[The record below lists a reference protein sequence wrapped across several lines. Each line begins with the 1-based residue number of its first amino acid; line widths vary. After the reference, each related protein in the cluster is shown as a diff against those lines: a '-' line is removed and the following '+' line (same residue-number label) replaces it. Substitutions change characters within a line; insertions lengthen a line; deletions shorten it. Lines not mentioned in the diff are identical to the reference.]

1 VGGSLRT
8 RLLLTYLL
16 VIGLVL
22 SLIGLS
28 LAVFL
33 INNSVAQRTLYQ
45 RMEAAGRLLAER
57 EAQGFFGASPQRL
70 SAALERL
77 GLPDG
82 RALIV
87 EPDGAISLDSQPDA
101 PPPAPEV
108 LAGAISRAPK
118 RGILEEF
125 ASGSLYV
132 GFPVGENRTL
142 MVLAPRPRLRAL
154 AILGDDL
161 LRPLLQAGIVAL
173 VASIIFAWLIAR
185 WVAAPLQRMA
195 GAARA
200 VAAGDYR
207 APPVP
212 RGPAEMESL
221 AVAFGDMVRKV
232 KASQQA
238 QRDFVANVSHELR
251 TPLTS
256 IQGFAQAILD
266 GTAGAAGDQAQ
277 AARVIFEESDRLH
290 RLVEDLLDL
299 ARLDAGQIAFRREPV
314 AMEALVRGVAER
326 LSLRAAEK
334 QIQVEV
340 DIGRLPQVVGD
351 GDRLAQVFTNLLDN
365 ALQYTPPGASVR
377 VHARSEAGEIW
388 VSVEDSG
395 PGIPADEL
403 PRLFERFYQVD
414 KARPKAGGRGV
425 GLGLAISR
433 EIVQAHGGKLT
444 AESAPGKGSR
454 FTVRL
459 PAAQPTDS
467 TLAALKRRV

>member
-1 VGGSLRT
+1 
-8 RLLLTYLL
+8 LTYLL

-33 INNSVAQRTLYQ
+33 INNSVAQRTIYQ
-45 RMEAAGRLLAER
+45 RLEAAGRLLAER

-82 RALIV
+82 RAMIV
-87 EPDGAISLDSQPDA
+87 GPDGAISLDSQPDT

-108 LAGAISRAPK
+108 LAGVISRAAK
-118 RGILEEF
+118 RGVLEEF

-132 GFPVGENRTL
+132 GFPVGADRTL
-142 MVLAPRPRLRAL
+142 LVLAPRPRLRAL

-173 VASIIFAWLIAR
+173 VASAILAWLIAR

-212 RGPAEMESL
+212 HGPAEMESL

-314 AMEALVRGVAER
+314 AIEALVRGVAER

-334 QIQVEV
+334 QIRVEV

-365 ALQYTPPGASVR
+365 ALQHTPAGASVR
-377 VHARSEAGEIW
+377 VYARSEAGEIL

-414 KARPKAGGRGV
+414 KARPKGGGRGV

-444 AESAPGKGSR
+444 AESAPGQGSR

-467 TLAALKRRV
+467 TLATLKRRV

>member
-1 VGGSLRT
+1 MSGSLRT

-28 LAVFL
+28 LVVFL
-33 INNSVAQRTLYQ
+33 VNNSVAQRTLYQ
-45 RMEAAGRLLAER
+45 RMEAAGRLLTER
-57 EAQGFFGASPQRL
+57 DARGFFGASPERL
-70 SAALERL
+70 SAALDRL

-87 EPDGAISLDSQPDA
+87 ESNGTISLDSQPGT
-101 PPPAPEV
+101 PSPAPDA
-108 LAGAISRAPK
+108 LAAASTRAPR
-118 RGILEEF
+118 RGILQEVG
-125 ASGSLYV
+125 SGSLYV
-132 GFPVGENRTL
+132 SFSLGGERTL
-142 MVLAPRPRLRAL
+142 LVLAPRPRLRAV
-154 AILGDDL
+154 AILGDEL

-173 VASIIFAWLIAR
+173 VVSVILAWLIAR

-195 GAARA
+195 SAARA

-212 RGPAEMESL
+212 HGPAEMESL
-221 AVAFGDMVRKV
+221 AVAFRDMVRKV
-232 KASQQA
+232 QASQQA
-238 QRDFVANVSHELR
+238 QRDFVANVSHELK

-266 GTAGAAGDQAQ
+266 GTAGAPNDQAH

-314 AMEALVRGVAER
+314 ALEELVRGVVER
-326 LSLRAAEK
+326 LSLRAAEND
-334 QIQVEV
+334 IRVEL

-365 ALQYTPPGASVR
+365 ALQHTPSGATVQVR
-377 VHARSEAGEIW
+377 ARAEAGE
-388 VSVEDSG
+388 VSLSVEDSG
-395 PGIPADEL
+395 PGIPAEEL
-403 PRLFERFYQVD
+403 PRIFERFYQVD
-414 KARPKAGGRGV
+414 KARPRGGGRGV

-467 TLAALKRRV
+467 TLATLTRRV